1 MSWIWKNS
9 WYFCKSK
16 PNFIESFFCLFVF
29 LDLITCLD
37 TASKFLEP
45 EFRYDCIC
53 DFFFLN
59 VTVHL
64 LYPHL
69 THLIIMYV
77 V

>member
-1 MSWIWKNS
+1 MIWIWKTVGVS
-9 WYFCKSK
+9 AKSN
-16 PNFIESFFCLFVF
+16 PLLLNQFFPVCFSRSNYLFRHC
-29 LDLITCLD
+29 IQ
-37 TASKFLEP
+37 FLEP

-69 THLIIMYV
+69 MHLIIMYV